1 MTAKLNRKET
11 SPSLFSLQVSIDYDS
26 TNHDAL
32 MLIAYQK
39 NKKNKKKNKEKQVM
53 RVIIWLVYHR
63 IYPN

>member
-11 SPSLFSLQVSIDYDS
+11 SPCLFSLQVSIDYDS

-39 NKKNKKKNKEKQVM
+39 KTSDEGDH
-53 RVIIWLVYHR
+53 LVG
-63 IYPN
+63 IP